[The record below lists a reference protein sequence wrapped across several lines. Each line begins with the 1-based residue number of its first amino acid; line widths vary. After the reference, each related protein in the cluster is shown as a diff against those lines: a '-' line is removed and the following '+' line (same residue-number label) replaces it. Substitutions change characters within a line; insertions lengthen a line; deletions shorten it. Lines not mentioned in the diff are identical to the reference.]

1 MTFVSEWLFVLE
13 WSIILR
19 GCSLKE
25 GLSLGLLS
33 LVSFLFMLRV
43 FSFVSFSVSLCFLFV
58 SYLILLSFSGC
69 AFVLVAFSVRAAR
82 VRVFRV

>member
-1 MTFVSEWLFVLE
+1 MTFISEWSFILE
-13 WSIILR
+13 WSIIPR

-25 GLSLGLLS
+25 GLSFGLPS

-43 FSFVSFSVSLCFLFV
+43 CLFVSFSVSLCFLFV

-69 AFVLVAFSVRAAR
+69 AFVLVALSVRASR
-82 VRVFRV
+82 VRVSRV